1 MSSTHQIETLPI
13 SQINPN
19 PENPRS
25 ISKLM
30 FEKLKKSL
38 QDFPEMLYKRPLVVD
53 EDNTV
58 LGGNMRLMVL
68 KELNYREVPVI
79 RAEGWTEKQK
89 QEFVVKDNVAFGE
102 WDWDVLA
109 NEWDVDSLD
118 EWGVAL
124 PVINEKLEPVGNEEP
139 EIKVTE
145 EILEEHN
152 YIVFTFDNQL
162 DWQVAKEMFDIG
174 TVAKP
179 GFTDTYMQKGVG
191 RVRKGTDLI
200 EKLNKR

>member
-1 MSSTHQIETLPI
+1 MSSTNQIETLPI

-30 FEKLKKSL
+30 FQKLKKSL

-68 KELNYREVPVI
+68 KDLNYREVPVI

-124 PVINEKLEPVGNEEP
+124 PVINEKLEPVGDDEP
-139 EIKVTE
+139 EITVTE

-179 GFTDTYMQKGVG
+179 GYTETYMQKGVG

>member
-30 FEKLKKSL
+30 FQKLKKSL

-53 EDNTV
+53 ENNTV

-68 KELNYREVPVI
+68 KDLNYREVPVI

-124 PVINEKLEPVGNEEP
+124 PVINEKLEPVGEDEP
-139 EIKVTE
+139 EITVTE

-179 GFTDTYMQKGVG
+179 GYTDTYMQKGVG

-200 EKLNKR
+200 EKLFKT

>member
-30 FEKLKKSL
+30 FQKLKKSL

-53 EDNTV
+53 ENNTV

-68 KELNYREVPVI
+68 KDLNYREVPVI

-124 PVINEKLEPVGNEEP
+124 PVINEKLEPVGEDEP
-139 EIKVTE
+139 EITVTE

-162 DWQVAKEMFDIG
+162 DWQVAKEIFDIG

-179 GFTDTYMQKGVG
+179 GYTDTYMQKGVG

-200 EKLNKR
+200 EKLFKT

>member
-25 ISKLM
+25 ISNLM
-30 FEKLKKSL
+30 FQKLKKSL

-53 EDNTV
+53 ENNTV

-68 KELNYREVPVI
+68 KDLNYREVPVI

-124 PVINEKLEPVGNEEP
+124 PVINEKLEPVNDDEP
-139 EIKVTE
+139 EITVTE

-179 GFTDTYMQKGVG
+179 GYTDTYMQKGVG

-200 EKLNKR
+200 EKLNKQ